1 MLGALGGL
9 SSLTGGGALTDSG
22 GATSGGDNR
31 FGGNAFD
38 YRTNS
43 GSGDG
48 GGIDAATVAVGVI
61 SFIAGVIVCKAVS

>member
-1 MLGALGGL
+1 MLGALGGM

-31 FGGNAFD
+31 FGSNSFD

-43 GSGDG
+43 NGD
-48 GGIDAATVAVGVI
+48 GIDAATVAVGVI
-61 SFIAGVIVCKAVS
+61 SFVVGVIVCKAVS

>member
-1 MLGALGGL
+1 MFGALGL
-9 SSLTGGGALTDSG
+9 SSLTGGGPLTDSG

-43 GSGDG
+43 NEGD
-48 GGIDAATVAVGVI
+48 INATTIAVGVV
-61 SFIAGVIVCKAVS
+61 SFVVGVIVCKVVA